1 MNRTNFLLLLG
12 IGLIWGSQFF
22 FVDLVISSIPP
33 VTLAACKALLGAIT
47 LAVLYG
53 LSRNKESISEPAKA
67 WKLFI
72 WVGLLEA
79 VVPFILIGYGQQFI
93 NSSTASILL
102 GTGPIFTILF
112 VKIFSPSEKLPLSK
126 WLSILLG
133 FAGLCLLFSPNFS
146 SFALEGSSVGY
157 IALLGASISFSASL
171 LLIKRLPPMSSIL
184 AMRNVLWI
192 ASVVL
197 IPLAFIY
204 EDPFGVRLN
213 WHQVIYVFILG
224 VFQAGIVYMMYNTL
238 IKRTGATFASLTN
251 YLVPLF
257 GVLLGSV
264 ILGDQLT
271 WNAIVALVIIFIS
284 MAISEKRTKQPRTAM
299 KAK

>member
-1 MNRTNFLLLLG
+1 
-12 IGLIWGSQFF
+12 
-22 FVDLVISSIPP
+22 
-33 VTLAACKALLGAIT
+33 LGAIT

-53 LSRNKESISEPAKA
+53 LSRNKESISEPEKA

-133 FAGLCLLFSPNFS
+133 FAGLCLLFSPDFS
-146 SFALEGSSVGY
+146 SFALGGSSVGY

-171 LLIKRLPPMSSIL
+171 LLIKRLLPMSSIL

-204 EDPFGVRLN
+204 EDPFGVR
-213 WHQVIYVFILG
+213 
-224 VFQAGIVYMMYNTL
+224 
-238 IKRTGATFASLTN
+238 
-251 YLVPLF
+251 
-257 GVLLGSV
+257 
-264 ILGDQLT
+264 
-271 WNAIVALVIIFIS
+271 
-284 MAISEKRTKQPRTAM
+284 
-299 KAK
+299 